1 MKTIRFY
8 LFAPIVFPVV
18 LLGAVVLEIGIKL
31 LTIYRQLKKIKRKE
45 TSLFCLL
52 VFIELTNKE

>member
-18 LLGAVVLEIGIKL
+18 LLGVLVLELGIKL
-31 LTIYRQLKKIKRKE
+31 TTIYRQLKK
-45 TSLFCLL
+45 
-52 VFIELTNKE
+52 